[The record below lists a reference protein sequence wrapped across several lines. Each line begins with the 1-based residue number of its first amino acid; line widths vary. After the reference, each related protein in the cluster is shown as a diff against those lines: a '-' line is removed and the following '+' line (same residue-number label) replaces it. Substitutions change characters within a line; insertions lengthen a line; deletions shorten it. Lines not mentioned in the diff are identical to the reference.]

1 MSDGLANFNL
11 FVKYMRLRAVVRLD
25 VFPRENEPVDLVLL
39 ALYGVRG
46 W

>member
-25 VFPRENEPVDLVLL
+25 VFPTERDTVDLVLL
-39 ALYGVRG
+39 ALMGVRA
-46 W
+46 